1 MVVVVLLQPAV
12 FIVSDTILVMLLCP
26 FAQLQ
31 TERPLNKY
39 LKAYLR
45 THNLSA
51 RGNKAALIKRIEA
64 WYRGQ

>member
-1 MVVVVLLQPAV
+1 MVVLLQPAV
-12 FIVSDTILVMLLCP
+12 FIVSNTILVMLQCP

-31 TERPLNKY
+31 TERPPNRY
-39 LKAYLR
+39 LEAYLR

-64 WYRGQ
+64 WYQGQ